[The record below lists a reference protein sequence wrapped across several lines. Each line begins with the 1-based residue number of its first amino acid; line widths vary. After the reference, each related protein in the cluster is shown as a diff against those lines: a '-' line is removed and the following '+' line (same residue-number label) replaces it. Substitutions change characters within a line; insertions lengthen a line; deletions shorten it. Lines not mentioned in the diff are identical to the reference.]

1 MHRKCFVQHLVWAG
15 MQDMVIITITTI
27 SSFALGSHRFPPL
40 TLTPPPPESGGRQN
54 SSASS

>member
-1 MHRKCFVQHLVWAG
+1 MQHLVWAG